1 MAFRSTHAGRIR
13 LTWAG
18 AAATALLLTLHP
30 SARGAPDPAAT
41 PPSAPVP
48 GMGWGGGAMGQRSAD
63 ARFIVMM
70 IPHHQG
76 AIAMAE
82 LALSRARRPEI
93 KALAQRIIT
102 SQSHEI
108 TQMRQ
113 WYRQWYGTD
122 VPAWGIGS
130 GYGMG
135 IGPGMGMG
143 HGMGMGGGMGMG
155 WGMPGMAT
163 SLEALKTAPD
173 FDRAFIEQM
182 IPHHR
187 MGVMM
192 ASHAEWNTQHP
203 QLRELEAAMVRVQ
216 SQEIEQMAQWYQ
228 QWFRSSGS

>member
-1 MAFRSTHAGRIR
+1 
-13 LTWAG
+13 
-18 AAATALLLTLHP
+18 
-30 SARGAPDPAAT
+30 
-41 PPSAPVP
+41 
-48 GMGWGGGAMGQRSAD
+48 MGQLSAD

-82 LALSRARRPEI
+82 LALIRARRPEI

-102 SQSHEI
+102 SQSREI

-122 VPAWGIGS
+122 VPAWGIRS
-130 GYGMG
+130 GY
-135 IGPGMGMG
+135 GMGMG